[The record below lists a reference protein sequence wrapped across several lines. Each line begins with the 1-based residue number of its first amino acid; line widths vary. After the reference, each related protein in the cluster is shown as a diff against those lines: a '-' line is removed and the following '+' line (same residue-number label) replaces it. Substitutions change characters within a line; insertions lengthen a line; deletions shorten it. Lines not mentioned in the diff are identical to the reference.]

1 MHEASPIISK
11 AVATMIEN
19 APSLF
24 TIPRELGDDVANF
37 WREMEDPN
45 IAAFDETVEKE
56 NLNDQANI
64 QKTKVYLWTIS
75 ILGFSLDHYQHL
87 SHPSALSVANKLY
100 CYSTVH

>member
-1 MHEASPIISK
+1 MHEVSPIISK

-64 QKTKVYLWTIS
+64 QKTKVYKRAIS
-75 ILGFSLDHYQHL
+75 TLG
-87 SHPSALSVANKLY
+87 
-100 CYSTVH
+100 